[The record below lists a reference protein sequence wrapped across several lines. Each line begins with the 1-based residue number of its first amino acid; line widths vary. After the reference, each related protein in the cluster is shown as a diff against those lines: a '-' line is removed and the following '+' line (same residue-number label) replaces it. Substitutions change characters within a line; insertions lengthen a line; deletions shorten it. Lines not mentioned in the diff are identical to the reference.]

1 MVTALALAGGLTAC
15 AGLLDLDTLS
25 PRPAA
30 EEPDGAIP
38 GLPDATTDVGAT
50 DAPATDAHDAFV
62 PPPAPRILASKYF
75 HTCAA
80 RTGGGLFCFGT
91 NAHGELGDGTKVDR
105 AVPTPVLGNPVVE
118 DVATGL
124 EHTCILQKGNVVSC
138 WGSNAKFQLGD
149 LTNTSRTSVG
159 EAVQGSFTFVSAG
172 FYHTCALT
180 VGREVRC
187 WGDNYYGV
195 VGDGTRESRNFAAR
209 AIDSTGV
216 ELTDVISL
224 ATGAFHTCAAFTN
237 GTVSCWGYNR
247 YGELGYTTS
256 GTCDGP
262 EELCSL
268 VPTTVPGIDH
278 VVQVAAGYAHTCAL
292 RDDGTVW
299 CWGANDQKALGDGTT
314 VLTRIIPAPT
324 VGALQTVVE
333 IAAGWQNTCA
343 RLVDGTVRC
352 WGRNDFGELG
362 NGKKDPGTS
371 VPDTPI
377 FGLTGVTRLTTGDHG
392 CAFDG
397 NSALQCWGRNDHG
410 QLGISTSGNSV
421 LKPTV
426 IPF

>member
-1 MVTALALAGGLTAC
+1 MVTALALAGGLAAC
-15 AGLLDLDTLS
+15 AGVLDLDTLS

-30 EEPDGAIP
+30 EGPDGAV
-38 GLPDATTDVGAT
+38 PDPPVATMDAAV

-62 PPPAPRILASKYF
+62 PPPAPRILASKYS

-80 RTGGGLFCFGT
+80 RTGGGLFCFGN

-105 AVPTPVLGNPVVE
+105 AIPTSVLGNPVVE

-124 EHTCILQKGNVVSC
+124 EHTCILQKANVVRC
-138 WGSNAKFQLGD
+138 WGSNAKGQLGD
-149 LTNTSRTSVG
+149 LTNAPRTSVG

-187 WGDNYYGV
+187 WGDNYYGE
-195 VGDGTRESRNFAAR
+195 VGDGTREHRNFAA
-209 AIDSTGV
+209 AVVGSAGAQLANV
-216 ELTDVISL
+216 SSL
-224 ATGAFHTCAAFTN
+224 ATGAWHTCAALMN
-237 GTVSCWGYNR
+237 GTVYCWGYNR
-247 YGELGYTTS
+247 YGQLGYPTS
-256 GTCDGP
+256 QICDQ
-262 EELCSL
+262 EDCSQ
-268 VPTTVPGIDH
+268 VPTIVPGIDH
-278 VVQVAAGYAHTCAL
+278 VVQVAAGYGHTCAL

-299 CWGANDQKALGDGTT
+299 CWGANDQNALGDGTT
-314 VLTRIIPAPT
+314 VDTRTIPAPT
-324 VGALQTVVE
+324 VGALQAVAE
-333 IAAGWQNTCA
+333 IAVGWQNTCA
-343 RLVDGTVRC
+343 RLVNGTVRC

-362 NGKKDPGTS
+362 NGKSDPGTS

-377 FGLTGVTRLTTGDHG
+377 FGLKGVTRLTTGDHG

-397 NSALQCWGRNDHG
+397 DSALQCWGRNDSG